1 MDKLSIQFE
10 NKAIPADE
18 DGNILKENALV
29 VTVSGRIDSETA
41 PMLDEKLT
49 EAVDANSYVVVNLKD
64 VDYMSSAGLRAII
77 KASQAAEKKGAEVK
91 LAAVPEEINSVLY
104 TVGLNQ
110 KLAVFASVD
119 EAVASFW

>member
-1 MDKLSIQFE
+1 MDKLSIQYE
-10 NKAIPADE
+10 IKAIPPDK

-29 VTVSGRIDSETA
+29 VSASGRIDSETA
-41 PMLDEKLT
+41 PAFDAKLT
-49 EAVDANSYVVVNLKD
+49 EAVDTSSYVVVNLKG

-77 KASQAAEKKGAEVK
+77 KALQAAQNKGREVK
-91 LAAVPEEINSVLY
+91 LAAVPEEINSVMY

-110 KLAVFASVD
+110 KVASFASVD

>member
-1 MDKLSIQFE
+1 MDKLSIQSE

-41 PMLDEKLT
+41 PMFDEELT
-49 EAVDANSYVVVNLKD
+49 GAVNASSYVVVNLED

-77 KASQAAEKKGAEVK
+77 KASQAAEKKGTEVK

-119 EAVASFW
+119 EAISSFW